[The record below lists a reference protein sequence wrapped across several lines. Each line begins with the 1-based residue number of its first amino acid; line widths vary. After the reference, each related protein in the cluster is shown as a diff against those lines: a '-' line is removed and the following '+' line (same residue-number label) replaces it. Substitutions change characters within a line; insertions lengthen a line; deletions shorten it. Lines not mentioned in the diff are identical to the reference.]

1 MDKIY
6 LDNAAT
12 TPLLPEVK
20 KYVVS
25 LLDQYANPSS
35 LYRDGLQSRKIIED
49 SRLNVAKF
57 INADKR
63 EILFTSSGSASN
75 TLAIHGYM
83 EKHSCKLLYSPI
95 AHKSILNCVKSY
107 SNASPLKV
115 DKYGI
120 IDLDDLKDWL
130 KSVPNQ
136 AFVVIDYA
144 NSEIGT
150 CQDIVKIINLV
161 HYYHGIVYLDCTG
174 SISQIPLDVKS
185 IDVDMAGFSAHK
197 IGGLKGCGVLY
208 KRQTIKLSSLIYGE
222 QEHGL
227 FAGTENILGIAS
239 LGKAVEHYNYNTT
252 SLCRDYV
259 YTYIKQNI
267 KDTYLVGSSP
277 NNRLPQNLY
286 MCFKGVQGE
295 ILTRLL
301 DIKNIQVS
309 TGSACNSQSLQPSPA
324 LLAIGMDTNDMYSCI
339 RMSFSGNE
347 TLYELDYI
355 CETLN
360 ECVSRLRNIQKRTDQ
375 N

>member
-1 MDKIY
+1 MNKIY

-20 KYVVS
+20 KYIIS

-35 LYRDGLQSRKIIED
+35 LYRDGLQSKKIIED
-49 SRLNVAKF
+49 ARLNVAKF

-130 KSVPNQ
+130 KSVHNQ

-185 IDVDMAGFSAHK
+185 IDADMVGFSAHK

-208 KRQTIKLSSLIYGE
+208 KRQTIKLSPLIYGE

-239 LGKAVEHYNYNTT
+239 LSKATECHKYSFNC
-252 SLCRDYV
+252 LCRDYV
-259 YTYIKQNI
+259 YTYIMENI
-267 KDTYLVGSSP
+267 KDSFLVGAKFE
-277 NNRLPQNLY
+277 NRLPQNLFI
-286 MCFKGVQGE
+286 CFKGVHGE
-295 ILTRLL
+295 TLLRLL
-301 DIKNIQVS
+301 DIKDIQVS
-309 TGSACNSQSLQPSPA
+309 TGSACNSQSLQPSST
-324 LLAIGMDTNDMYSCI
+324 LLSIGMDNDDVYSCI

-347 TLYELDYI
+347 TLHELNYI

-360 ECVSRLRNIQKRTDQ
+360 ECVSRLRKLQKRMS
-375 N
+375 